1 MELKITNILLGITT
15 FVVVLFAIDHFGTQY
30 IIYRDKVKQREI
42 DQAIWEATKPQRDSL
57 IREIDSISLKIDSL
71 DKVDLKLQSKWN

>member
-1 MELKITNILLGITT
+1 MELKTTNILLGITT

-71 DKVDLKLQSKWN
+71 DKVDQKLQSKWN

>member
-71 DKVDLKLQSKWN
+71 DKVDLKLQIKWN